1 MPFHRPIPESS
12 ARPKDEGG
20 LKSYVEA
27 EKLLQIAFVLPSA
40 VALGA
45 LGGYGLER
53 LCHQKWMLIAGILL
67 GCALGLA
74 AVIRQAVAAEK
85 VARRTDEAA
94 ERESAHK
101 DQEGKPS

>member
-1 MPFHRPIPESS
+1 M
-12 ARPKDEGG
+12 
-20 LKSYVEA
+20 KSYVEA

-45 LGGYGLER
+45 AGGWWLGR

-67 GCALGLA
+67 GCAFGLA

-94 ERESAHK
+94 EK
-101 DQEGKPS
+101 NQEGKSDPS